1 GSSLERGG
9 LRRYLADLHRGAQ
22 GQDRD
27 QLGDIPVVHADA
39 AVALPVPYRGRVVC
53 SVKSDDPSA
62 LPTLDRDRV
71 GEGRQPV
78 RIRAVDTAGD
88 GRLEERDDVEVPIGG
103 RGAFFAQP
111 DAELHDLAASL
122 RYGEP
127 QLLAVH
133 DDAVRSLRHLDGRG
147 WDVAH
152 RAVRPDRQQG

>member
-1 GSSLERGG
+1 RSWLPDRADGVRLVSAG
-9 LRRYLADLHRGAQ
+9 LPDLDRRAQ

-27 QLGDIPVVHADA
+27 QLGDVPVVHADA
-39 AVALPVPYRGRVVC
+39 AVALPVPDGGRVVG
-53 SVKSDDPSA
+53 SVKADDPAA
-62 LPTLDRDRV
+62 LPALDRDRV

-78 RIRAVDTAGD
+78 RIRAVDTAGE

-103 RGAFFAQP
+103 RGAFLAQP

-133 DDAVRSLRHLDGRG
+133 DDAIR
-147 WDVAH
+147 
-152 RAVRPDRQQG
+152 